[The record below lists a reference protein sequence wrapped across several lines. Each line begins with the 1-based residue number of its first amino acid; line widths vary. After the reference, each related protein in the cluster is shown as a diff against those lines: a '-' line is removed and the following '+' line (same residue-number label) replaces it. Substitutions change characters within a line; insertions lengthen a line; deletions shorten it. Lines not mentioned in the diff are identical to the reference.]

1 MDDPI
6 HVLITLPFT
15 DEMVAALQEVSPRL
29 ALHVVVARRVE
40 EVEAEAW
47 KQAEVLYTNRLLPTP
62 EQAPRLK
69 WIQFHW
75 AGIDHAI
82 NAPIMDKPGLVATTL
97 SGAAASQVA
106 EFIVTMLLASGHH
119 LPELLSLKQRSEWPR
134 DRWERFSPRE
144 LRGSTVGIVGYGS
157 IGRQVARLLQAFGAE
172 VLATKRDVM
181 HPEDPGYTAEGMG
194 DPQGDL
200 VRRLY
205 PPQALR
211 GMLKE
216 CDFVVVIVPLT
227 SETRGLIGAQ
237 ELAAMKPTAYLID
250 NSRGGVVD
258 HEALIPALR
267 DGKIAGAA
275 LDVYPEE
282 PLPAESPLWKLPNVI
297 LSPHI
302 SGNTPY
308 YDERAVQL
316 FAENLSRYVK
326 GQALLNVFDTAKGY

>member
-40 EVEAEAW
+40 EVEAESW

-119 LPELLSLKQRSEWPR
+119 LPELLNLKQRSEWP
-134 DRWERFSPRE
+134 
-144 LRGSTVGIVGYGS
+144 
-157 IGRQVARLLQAFGAE
+157 ARPLGALQ
-172 VLATKRDVM
+172 
-181 HPEDPGYTAEGMG
+181 
-194 DPQGDL
+194 PQGAARQHGGD
-200 VRRLY
+200 
-205 PPQALR
+205 
-211 GMLKE
+211 
-216 CDFVVVIVPLT
+216 
-227 SETRGLIGAQ
+227 RGLRQHRAPGSAPAAGIWSGGAGDQ
-237 ELAAMKPTAYLID
+237 ARRDAPRGPGLH
-250 NSRGGVVD
+250 RGGD
-258 HEALIPALR
+258 GRPAGR
-267 DGKIAGAA
+267 PGTTAVPAAGAA
-275 LDVYPEE
+275 RHAQGVRFRGGD
-282 PLPAESPLWKLPNVI
+282 
-297 LSPHI
+297 
-302 SGNTPY
+302 
-308 YDERAVQL
+308 RAAHL
-316 FAENLSRYVK
+316 RHA
-326 GQALLNVFDTAKGY
+326 A